1 VTNKLLE
8 TCLTIARH
16 YLPKHS
22 RADGYKHY
30 SFIIQKNQLIEW
42 ATNRSGPPIMY
53 LGYKNHQMIHSE
65 TQAYKKA
72 KGLLHKESFEVI
84 NIRLN
89 SKGELKISKPCH
101 CCTVFLRNLGCR
113 TIWFSQSYE
122 NIFSKVIL

>member
-1 VTNKLLE
+1 MCLL
-8 TCLTIARH
+8 IAKKT
-16 YLPKHS
+16 YPKHPRKTS
-22 RADGYKHY
+22 YAHY
-30 SFIIQKNQLIEW
+30 SFIIQKNVLIEW
-42 ATNRSGPPIMY
+42 ATNCSGSPLLY
-53 LGYKNHQMIHSE
+53 KGYSKYSMLHSE

-89 SKGELKISKPCH
+89 SKGELKISKPCP